1 LVALLKKID
10 PHIVHVQ
17 GFWMGSC
24 GLVGKKLLKKPYVVW
39 SQGHIP
45 LGRKCVTTIVLRDAD
60 AVIALS
66 DHMKEELQRMWPRDI
81 SIIPNG
87 IDLQRFETV
96 SQEAARSR
104 LGIGADERIVL
115 YVGRLDSVKG
125 LPYLVEAINLVKQR
139 EPRAHLVLVGD
150 GPEREKLEL
159 LVDSL
164 GVSKYVRFVGRVEPE
179 GVPVYLAAGDVFVL
193 PSVREGFGIVILEA
207 MAAELPIVAT
217 NVGGIPSIIENE
229 TNGFLVEPQDAA
241 QIADKV
247 SLILNSPQ
255 MKFNLSKNNR
265 EKVQKYS
272 WDSSITALE
281 KVYSDCLRAT

>member
-1 LVALLKKID
+1 
-10 PHIVHVQ
+10 
-17 GFWMGSC
+17 
-24 GLVGKKLLKKPYVVW
+24 
-39 SQGHIP
+39 
-45 LGRKCVTTIVLRDAD
+45 
-60 AVIALS
+60 
-66 DHMKEELQRMWPRDI
+66 
-81 SIIPNG
+81 
-87 IDLQRFETV
+87 
-96 SQEAARSR
+96 
-104 LGIGADERIVL
+104 
-115 YVGRLDSVKG
+115 
-125 LPYLVEAINLVKQR
+125 
-139 EPRAHLVLVGD
+139 
-150 GPEREKLEL
+150 
-159 LVDSL
+159 
-164 GVSKYVRFVGRVEPE
+164 
-179 GVPVYLAAGDVFVL
+179 
-193 PSVREGFGIVILEA
+193 